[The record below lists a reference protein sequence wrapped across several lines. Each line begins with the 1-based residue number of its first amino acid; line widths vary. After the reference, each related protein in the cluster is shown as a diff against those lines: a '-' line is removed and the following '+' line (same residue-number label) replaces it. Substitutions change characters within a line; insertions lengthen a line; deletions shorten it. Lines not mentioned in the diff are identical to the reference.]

1 MSEKPTG
8 YYDLLESFPAS
19 GCAVCRLVLRDAER
33 ALKSLMHEYVMD
45 FDTQAEFRRSRGL
58 CNHHAWWLSGARN
71 ALGVA
76 TLYSAA
82 LDEILN
88 TMDSV
93 SDEGQRALLSR
104 LLNNNGNRSA
114 LADALSPKKPCAICA
129 LQDASE
135 KRYLKTLC
143 KYIKEERMNAAYRA
157 SDGVCLTHFNGALNA
172 APSAAVHAE
181 LVTIQ
186 RDIWRRLYAEL
197 NEFMRKSDAYVNEA
211 FGEEGDSWLR
221 TIASLGGL
229 SGVFGVDRQR
239 DDDGD

>member
-8 YYDLLESFPAS
+8 YYDLVERFPAS
-19 GCAVCRLVLRDAER
+19 GCAVCRLVLRDGER
-33 ALKSLMHEYVMD
+33 SLKSLMHEYVMD
-45 FDTQAEFRRSRGL
+45 FDTQADFRRSRGL

-76 TLYSAA
+76 KLYSAA
-82 LDEILN
+82 LDEIIN
-88 TMDSV
+88 TLDSV
-93 SDEGQRALLSR
+93 TDDGQRTLFSR
-104 LLNNNGNRSA
+104 LLNGDGNRSA
-114 LADALSPKKPCAICA
+114 LADALRQKKPCPVCA
-129 LQDASE
+129 LQSANE
-135 KRYLKTLC
+135 ARYLKTLC
-143 KYIKEERMNAAYRA
+143 KYIKDERMNTAYRA
-157 SDGVCLTHFNGALNA
+157 SDGLCLTHFRGALNA
-172 APSAAVHAE
+172 APSAATHTE

-186 RDIWRRLYAEL
+186 RDIWHRLYAEL
-197 NEFMRKSDAYVNEA
+197 NEFMRKSDVYVNEN